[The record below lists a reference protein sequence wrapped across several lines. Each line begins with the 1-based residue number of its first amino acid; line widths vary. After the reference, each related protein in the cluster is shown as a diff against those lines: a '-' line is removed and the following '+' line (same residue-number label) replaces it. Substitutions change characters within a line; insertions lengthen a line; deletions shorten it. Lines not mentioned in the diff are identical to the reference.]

1 MIEALPPPYLSSKE
15 TTSSPYDPTST
26 SPFPSEEPTY
36 EYSVSRRYSSRLR
49 RLLLQ
54 RSSSRGVYLTLH
66 IPHTL
71 NNCKLISIESASS
84 TSSSSSSS
92 STSSCDSSGSE
103 DNASISTADTDYE
116 GMNENLIH
124 YQSTNTNYEKQPLL
138 TSPSSLPFIE
148 DLEAGT
154 LVIKPSRSSLKSH
167 NGHRVLGGKSKK
179 SKRVKFK
186 KDPKYRH
193 RDRLAYGYIG
203 DEEKE
208 TSWLTFFLLLLLVFT
223 MVCGAGVFI
232 AWALGF
238 AGGKTVAAAA
248 GGLHTGIIAAAA
260 AGPGAI
266 PVKAAPVV
274 AAGSAPVVQEVNG
287 VPKKE
292 GVTKRKL
299 EKRLLDGVRDRLR
312 LRLGGVAIAPEKR
325 DASPEEVEAAP
336 VGRHYYKRK
345 PVHEE
350 GHEGGE
356 DASSNKR
363 KHKRSMGHEEYV
375 QSADMVF

>member
-26 SPFPSEEPTY
+26 SPFPSEEPSY
-36 EYSVSRRYSSRLR
+36 EYSISRRYSSRLR
-49 RLLLQ
+49 RLLQQ
-54 RSSSRGVYLTLH
+54 RSSSR
-66 IPHTL
+66 
-71 NNCKLISIESASS
+71 ASS
-84 TSSSSSSS
+84 TSSSS

-103 DNASISTADTDYE
+103 DNASISTADTDYD

-124 YQSTNTNYEKQPLL
+124 YQSTNSNYEKQPLL
-138 TSPSSLPFIE
+138 SSPSALPFIE

-203 DEEKE
+203 EDEKE

-238 AGGKTVAAAA
+238 AGGKAVAAAA

-266 PVKAAPVV
+266 PVNAVPIV
-274 AAGSAPVVQEVNG
+274 ATGSAPVVQEVNG

-299 EKRLLDGVRDRLR
+299 EKRLLNGLRERLG
-312 LRLGGVAIAPEKR
+312 LRLGGVSIAPEKR
-325 DASPEEVEAAP
+325 EASPEEVKAAP

-345 PVHEE
+345 PVHED
-350 GHEGGE
+350 GHEGGD
-356 DASSNKR
+356 DANSNKR
-363 KHKRSMGHEEYV
+363 KHKRSMGHEEYM
-375 QSADMVF
+375 QSSDMVF

>member
-36 EYSVSRRYSSRLR
+36 EYSVS
-49 RLLLQ
+49 
-54 RSSSRGVYLTLH
+54 H
-66 IPHTL
+66 
-71 NNCKLISIESASS
+71 
-84 TSSSSSSS
+84 
-92 STSSCDSSGSE
+92 
-103 DNASISTADTDYE
+103 TDYE

-167 NGHRVLGGKSKK
+167 NGHRVLGGKCKK

-203 DEEKE
+203 EEEKE

-238 AGGKTVAAAA
+238 AGGKAVAAAA

-266 PVKAAPVV
+266 PVNAVPVV

-299 EKRLLDGVRDRLR
+299 EKRLLDGVRERLR

-325 DASPEEVEAAP
+325 DASPEEVKAAP
-336 VGRHYYKRK
+336 VGRHYYKRS

-350 GHEGGE
+350 NHEGGE